1 MVRQKTD
8 AETECGGAECGRR
21 VNSRG
26 AVTVMSTAPHP
37 DTAPGP
43 ASPHHKMQLK
53 CNEHVSLTETMCCVD
68 REIVTVDSG

>member
-8 AETECGGAECGRR
+8 AETECGGRR

-26 AVTVMSTAPHP
+26 AVTVMSIAPPP

-43 ASPHHKMQLK
+43 ASSPHHKLQMK
-53 CNEHVSLTETMCCVD
+53 CNEHVSLTRTMCCVD
-68 REIVTVDSG
+68 SQIVTVDSGVR